1 MALSP
6 KCDQCLLC
14 SKVKNTP
21 FCNEIE
27 AEITQKWMLNS
38 TMSCMFYYAV
48 SFGIA
53 PRCFG
58 FFLGMTGMCCSSVT
72 MTSTFVPVS
81 GRHCF
86 SFVSLGQFKP
96 PMRMQPLVSS
106 LRLEQYCS
114 SPEVDPGQIYPN
126 SFFSVFM
133 EVFLLIQCSSFF
145 QGVDKIQQSKS
156 LHLVVR
162 VTALVMEV
170 YQ

>member
-1 MALSP
+1 MVIELHHELHV
-6 KCDQCLLC
+6 LLC
-14 SKVKNTP
+14 SLFWNCPKV
-21 FCNEIE
+21 FWLLSRDDWDVLQQC
-27 AEITQKWMLNS
+27 
-38 TMSCMFYYAV
+38 Y
-48 SFGIA
+48 
-53 PRCFG
+53 
-58 FFLGMTGMCCSSVT
+58 SSVT
-72 MTSTFVPVS
+72 MTSAFVPVS

-114 SPEVDPGQIYPN
+114 SPEADPGQIYPN

-145 QGVDKIQQSKS
+145 QGIGKIQQSKS
-156 LHLVVR
+156 LHLLVR

-170 YQ
+170 YK